1 MMAMWLGR
9 LISALLLGLCLLG
22 GSALAQ
28 GPAEPTP
35 EQVKSLL
42 HLLADP
48 VVKGWI
54 ERETAGKP
62 AAPTAESTLAADESG
77 IAAYLEG
84 QMLAARSHVGGLVAA
99 APGLPGAW
107 SAAVARMRQE
117 HVGWFPGQNA
127 LLLAAFASLG
137 LLVEWL
143 VGRATSLRRK
153 QDGQGED
160 GTVRS
165 RVRTLGQRLLAE
177 TVGILAFALGSVG
190 GFMLFDW
197 PPAFRRLFMG
207 FLAAAVIVR
216 LTLSLCRFLFAP
228 GRPEQRVVPMDDGAA
243 RLLTRWITVFV
254 AVFALGWILL
264 ELLASLGMDLPSQE
278 LLSSLLGLVLLAIA
292 LRIVWRPTPAP
303 SRSGRLL
310 GTLWA
315 VAIWLLWVLGSLPLM
330 WTLLVVGLVPALV
343 KGQHSAVRHLFR
355 PAGAV
360 APLAEAALP
369 TSAILVDR
377 GLRFVLLACGV
388 AILVWGWGFDLGTL
402 SAQESPAARLAH
414 GFLNAIVI
422 LLVADLLW
430 KLAHTAIDRQLA
442 QSAAAAGHG
451 HAHGLSPEEA
461 RRRARMRTL
470 LPILRIVLFVVL
482 AATAILMALSSMGVQ
497 IAPLIAGAG
506 VLGVAVGFGSQTLVK
521 DIISGMF
528 YLLDDA
534 FRVGEYIVSGNY
546 RGTVEGFSL
555 RSIKLRHHRGPV
567 FTVPFGMLGAVQN
580 LSRDWVIDKV
590 TVGVTYDT
598 DLDKVKKVVKQVS
611 KEIMA
616 DPELAKNI
624 IEPLKSQ
631 GVAEMGDYAIQIRM
645 KFMAKPGEQFVVR
658 RVVYDKIKKAFDA
671 NGIEFAFPTVTV
683 AGGAESVAPAVARSV
698 LAKAAG
704 AEQGA

>member
-1 MMAMWLGR
+1 M
-9 LISALLLGLCLLG
+9 
-22 GSALAQ
+22 
-28 GPAEPTP
+28 
-35 EQVKSLL
+35 
-42 HLLADP
+42 
-48 VVKGWI
+48 
-54 ERETAGKP
+54 
-62 AAPTAESTLAADESG
+62 
-77 IAAYLEG
+77 
-84 QMLAARSHVGGLVAA
+84 
-99 APGLPGAW
+99 
-107 SAAVARMRQE
+107 
-117 HVGWFPGQNA
+117 A
-127 LLLAAFASLG
+127 LLLAVFAGLG

-143 VGRATSLRRK
+143 FGRATAGMRAR
-153 QDGQGED
+153 DVRDDD
-160 GTVRS
+160 GTVRT
-165 RVRTLGQRLLAE
+165 RLKTMGHRLLSE
-177 TVGILAFALGSVG
+177 TVGILCFALGSIG

-197 PPAFRRLFMG
+197 PPQFRRIFVSY
-207 FLAAAVIVR
+207 LAAAALVR
-216 LTLSLCRFLFAP
+216 LALSFCRFLFSP
-228 GRPEQRVVPMDDGAA
+228 GLPELRVVPVDEAAA
-243 RLLTRWITVFV
+243 RLLTRWLTVFV
-254 AVFALGWILL
+254 AWLALGGITL
-264 ELLASLGMDLPSQE
+264 ELLGGLGMDAATLQ
-278 LLSSLLGLVLLAIA
+278 LLSDVLGLGMLAIA
-292 LRIVWRPTPAP
+292 LRIVWRPVAAP
-303 SRSGRLL
+303 SRAGRLVRI
-310 GTLWA
+310 LWV
-315 VAIWLLWVLGSLPLM
+315 VAIWLLWVVGSLPLM
-330 WTLLVVGLVPALV
+330 WTLLVVGLLPPLV
-343 KGQHSAVRHLFR
+343 RGVHAAVRHLFR
-355 PAGAV
+355 PAGQA
-360 APLAEAALP
+360 APLAEMALP
-369 TSAILVDR
+369 ASAILVDR

-388 AILVWGWGFDLGTL
+388 AVLVWGWGLDLGSL
-402 SAQESPAARLAH
+402 SAQETPGARLAH
-414 GFLNAIVI
+414 GFLNALVI

-442 QSAAAAGHG
+442 QSAATTAEAAHS
-451 HAHGLSPEEA
+451 LPPDET
-461 RRRARMRTL
+461 RRRARLRTL

-482 AATAILMALSSMGVQ
+482 AVTAILMALSSLGLQ

-506 VLGVAVGFGSQTLVK
+506 VVGVAVGFGSQTLVK

-598 DLDKVKKVVKQVS
+598 DLDKVKKVIKQVS

>member
-1 MMAMWLGR
+1 MDPARGR
-9 LISALLLGLCLLG
+9 TAALLV
-22 GSALAQ
+22 Q
-28 GPAEPTP
+28 
-35 EQVKSLL
+35 
-42 HLLADP
+42 
-48 VVKGWI
+48 
-54 ERETAGKP
+54 
-62 AAPTAESTLAADESG
+62 
-77 IAAYLEG
+77 
-84 QMLAARSHVGGLVAA
+84 
-99 APGLPGAW
+99 
-107 SAAVARMRQE
+107 
-117 HVGWFPGQNA
+117 
-127 LLLAAFASLG
+127 
-137 LLVEWL
+137 
-143 VGRATSLRRK
+143 
-153 QDGQGED
+153 
-160 GTVRS
+160 
-165 RVRTLGQRLLAE
+165 
-177 TVGILAFALGSVG
+177 
-190 GFMLFDW
+190 
-197 PPAFRRLFMG
+197 
-207 FLAAAVIVR
+207 
-216 LTLSLCRFLFAP
+216 
-228 GRPEQRVVPMDDGAA
+228 
-243 RLLTRWITVFV
+243 
-254 AVFALGWILL
+254 
-264 ELLASLGMDLPSQE
+264 
-278 LLSSLLGLVLLAIA
+278 
-292 LRIVWRPTPAP
+292 
-303 SRSGRLL
+303 
-310 GTLWA
+310 
-315 VAIWLLWVLGSLPLM
+315 
-330 WTLLVVGLVPALV
+330 
-343 KGQHSAVRHLFR
+343 GQHAAVRHLFR
-355 PAGAV
+355 PAGAA

-388 AILVWGWGFDLGTL
+388 AVLVWGWGLDLGAL

-414 GFLNAIVI
+414 GFLNALVI

-442 QSAAAAGHG
+442 QSAPRRPA
-451 HAHGLSPEEA
+451 AHGLSPEEA

-482 AATAILMALSSMGVQ
+482 AVTAILMALSSLGVQ

-506 VLGVAVGFGSQTLVK
+506 VVGVAVGFGSQTLVK

-598 DLDKVKKVVKQVS
+598 DLDKVKKVIKQVS